1 MHRNSDSARDLVILG
16 SGGFAREVAWLI
28 SHLNRSGTATWNALG
43 FWSHEPGEIGRT
55 INGLPV
61 IDPQLV
67 AGRSGVVYAVAAIG
81 DPRIR
86 ERAVDEAVRAG
97 LLFAT
102 LVHPG
107 VLLDELTVTVGPGSV
122 ICAGCILTTNI
133 TIGSH
138 VIVNLDCTIGHDC
151 VIEDFATLSPGC
163 HLSGHTTVRRS
174 AYLGT
179 GLVTVQQREI
189 GRDATVGAQA
199 AVVKD
204 IGAGV
209 TAIGVP
215 ARPKGSS

>member
-1 MHRNSDSARDLVILG
+1 MHHDGDSARDLVILG
-16 SGGFAREVAWLI
+16 AGGFAREIAWLVR
-28 SHLNRSGTATWNALG
+28 HVNRSGMATWNTLG
-43 FWSHEPGEIGRT
+43 FWSHDPGQIGMT

-61 IDPQLV
+61 VDPRRV
-67 AGRSGVVYAVAAIG
+67 TGRAGEVYAVAAIG
-81 DPRIR
+81 DPRAR

-97 LLFAT
+97 CRFAT
-102 LVHPG
+102 LVHPS

-133 TIGSH
+133 AIGSH

-163 HLSGHTTVRRS
+163 HLSGHTTVRRG

-179 GLVTVQQREI
+179 GLVTVEQHEI

-204 IGAGV
+204 IGAGI

-215 ARPKGSS
+215 ARPKGAS